1 MDDVAGKAAET
12 KGELAAEIKKSADED
27 EEAAEKKKGAAEF
40 AERVQG
46 EQCSGGGGRKGRR
59 GSEGGKGSKRGKGSK
74 GEVKAP
80 LSALVERSSFERG
93 WKNTN
98 AFQLDEATR
107 ETLSPP
113 HCGMPCAQNI
123 VAEWH

>member
-40 AERVQG
+40 AERVHG
-46 EQCSGGGGRKGRR
+46 EHCSGGGGRKGRR
-59 GSEGGKGSKRGKGSK
+59 GSKGGRGSKRGKGSK
-74 GEVKAP
+74 GEVKVP
-80 LSALVERSSFERG
+80 LSALVERS

-113 HCGMPCAQNI
+113 HCGMPCAQSI